1 MKMSLAEA
9 RKRDKLIYD
18 LALYEVT
25 KGLIPTKV
33 YSEIAQ
39 KLGTSINK
47 KFNQFKR
54 LLQSGE
60 YTLEELE
67 YDVASRNSATP
78 KSNMVSID
86 KVDEFVTNY
95 DKKQLEI
102 GETDPLDSKIGTMIL
117 MGLLKDALSP
127 PKSPKTPIYDIEKDL
142 DLPEF
147 LEDDMDDDY
156 DNWKDDMNDDDLD
169 DLDYLGSDKL

>member
-1 MKMSLAEA
+1 MKMSLDEA

-33 YSEIAQ
+33 NSEVAQ
-39 KLGTSINK
+39 DLGTGINK
-47 KFNQFKR
+47 QFNQFKR

-67 YDVASRNSATP
+67 NDVASRNSATP
-78 KSNMVSID
+78 QSDEVSID
-86 KVDEFVTNY
+86 NIDEFVTNY

-102 GETDPLDSKIGTMIL
+102 PPSDPFDSRIGTMVL
-117 MGLLKDALSP
+117 MGLLKDALIDS
-127 PKSPKTPIYDIEKDL
+127 KSSKTPIYDIEQDL
-142 DLPEF
+142 DYLDS
-147 LEDDMDDDY
+147 LDEDDLD
-156 DNWKDDMNDDDLD
+156 D
-169 DLDYLGSDKL
+169 DLDYLDSDKF